1 VISSIRRILVTELS
15 ALSAGL
21 LLSVCLSLCSNRPL
35 IARHQATTRSGLKR
49 GGGAPL
55 TLSYLAAQHLEIR
68 EVDIN
73 PSLADDKGAIALGAR
88 VRVVGAV
95 SEPRVAMAIRPY
107 PSQWQADAELEGLGA
122 MRIRP
127 SRPED
132 EALYQDFFA
141 NVTLEDQR
149 LRSFG
154 AGVKLSH
161 ALLARLTQIGYAREM
176 AFVAI
181 ARETGRC

>member
-1 VISSIRRILVTELS
+1 MMQQTRVWRLLQGYRDRSAANLGVIADGLV
-15 ALSAGL
+15 
-21 LLSVCLSLCSNRPL
+21 R
-35 IARHQATTRSGLKR
+35 
-49 GGGAPL
+49 
-55 TLSYLAAQHLEIR
+55 LSYLAAQHLEIR

-149 LRSFG
+149 LRFFG